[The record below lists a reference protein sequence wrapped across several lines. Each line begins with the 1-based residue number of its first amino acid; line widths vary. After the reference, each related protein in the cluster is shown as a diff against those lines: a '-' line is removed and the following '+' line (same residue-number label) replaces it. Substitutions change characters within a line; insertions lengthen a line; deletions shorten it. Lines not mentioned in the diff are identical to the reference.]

1 MAGLCVFV
9 VNDLF
14 LEIYTLLVFPFF
26 LVRESI
32 VFSSFFHL
40 LDITFVFLC
49 CVLFPQWVGF
59 GLSCC
64 LLLFYLTLADGWL
77 FLVCAP
83 SPSPAAYI
91 DRRVHWK
98 GLFGRLMQ
106 YTELFRV
113 AVKLLLVCLG
123 H

>member
-14 LEIYTLLVFPFF
+14 WKYIPFLFSLFLSARIYCFLFF
-26 LVRESI
+26 
-32 VFSSFFHL
+32 FFHL